1 MSFILDALKRADRE
15 QRLERAPEL
24 SAVYEENNLPRH
36 TNVRPWLWLCGSFLV
51 GAIVVGLMLWPKG
64 PGPVK
69 SPLPKDESASLPLS
83 TPEATD
89 IEKTRPPSSAKGS
102 GGLQA
107 KRSSGEASGTQPVP
121 RPLRKVK
128 PVRPIGSVTEKMAQA
143 KIESKPVEKVSDNK
157 PVSTAGEISDPRP
170 GPVAAVEKRE
180 PVQPSP
186 PVSSSPVRGS
196 LEPAASD
203 QRKAVEKQTDA
214 VMVSR
219 VKPPPAPEVKKQVN
233 RKRIE
238 AIPLVGELPY
248 EIKEKLGKL
257 QINVHSYSND
267 PAECLVFIN
276 MHRYKAGDKIGEGGP
291 LLKEIT
297 SDGVIIDYGEGEAR
311 LQVGR

>member
-1 MSFILDALKRADRE
+1 MSFILEALKRADRE
-15 QRLERAPEL
+15 RRIERAPDL

-36 TNVRPWLWLCGSFLV
+36 TNIQPLLWLCGSFLV
-51 GAIVVGLMLWPKG
+51 GAIVVGLMLWPNG

-69 SPLPKDESASLPLS
+69 PPLPNDKSAALPLS
-83 TPEATD
+83 APETTGKKKATP
-89 IEKTRPPSSAKGS
+89 PFFAKGS
-102 GGLQA
+102 EGLQA
-107 KRSSGEASGTQPVP
+107 KRSSGKASGTQPVP
-121 RPLRKVK
+121 RPRRKAK
-128 PVRPIGSVTEKMAQA
+128 QVRPIRSVTEKMAQA
-143 KIESKPVEKVSDNK
+143 KIESKPVEKAPDNK

-170 GPVAAVEKRE
+170 GPVAVVEKRE
-180 PVQPSP
+180 PVQLSP

-196 LEPAASD
+196 MEPAASD
-203 QRKAVEKQTDA
+203 QRKALEKEAEA

-219 VKPPPAPEVKKQVN
+219 VKPPPAPEAKKQVN

-238 AIPLVGELPY
+238 PIPFVGELPY
-248 EIKEKLGKL
+248 EIKEKLGNL

-297 SDGVIIDYGEGEAR
+297 PYGVIIDYGEGEAR
-311 LQVGR
+311 LEVGR